1 MFHWFLVSQVH
12 LALWR
17 LVIQGYV
24 APLGGS
30 HTLNIYEN
38 TEVLLCIILV
48 GLCLIDLLEY
58 ISEHERQQNLANV
71 RFDIILCQLSYTHFK

>member
-17 LVIQGYV
+17 LVMQGYV

-38 TEVLLCIILV
+38 TERFLLCIILV
-48 GLCLIDLLEY
+48 GLCLIDLS
-58 ISEHERQQNLANV
+58 IFQGMKDNKNLANG
-71 RFDIILCQLSYTHFK
+71 